1 MNSQDNDNNLQ
12 ELMNIFQVESE
23 EILERIFENLI
34 TLEIKPQDKELTA
47 NLYRDGFHMSLGLGR
62 YATALLWYATL
73 SGKGIDG
80 VTFSAFDEPVSLEDI
95 KTVKT
100 VINSLIKG

>member
-1 MNSQDNDNNLQ
+1 MKEDISAYGLINSG
-12 ELMNIFQVESE
+12 ELIE
-23 EILERIFENLI
+23 ELKNYN
-34 TLEIKPQDKELTA
+34 TA